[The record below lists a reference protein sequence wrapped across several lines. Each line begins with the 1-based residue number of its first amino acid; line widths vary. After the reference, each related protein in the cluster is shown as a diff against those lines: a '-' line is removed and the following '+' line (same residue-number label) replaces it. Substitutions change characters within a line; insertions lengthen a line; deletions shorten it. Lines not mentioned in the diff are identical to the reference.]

1 MSNPRVLI
9 VEDEAITAM
18 ELTRRLKSWGYDV
31 VGDVFSGEQA
41 LEMVRKCSIDLI
53 IMDVYLNGPMDG
65 VDAAKEILKTIEM
78 PIVFLTAHGNID
90 SRLDGKSTHPFY
102 YIIKPFRET
111 ELKFAL
117 DTAIGNHKLI
127 NELKSSKKF
136 FEEVTSNIPGIIYQN
151 HIQNNWHT
159 DFINPD
165 CLEKITGYTVDELK
179 SNGISTIGNIIL
191 KEDRK
196 MVLREISDSIATG
209 ESFQLTYHIQD
220 KEGNI
225 KIVMDTGKPVYNQSG
240 DVRTIEGV
248 IFESKKS
255 CKI

>member
-41 LEMVRKCSIDLI
+41 LEMVRKCSVDLI

-65 VDAAKEILKTIEM
+65 VDAAKEVLKITEI

-90 SRLDGKSTHPFY
+90 SRLDGRSTHPFY

-127 NELKSSKKF
+127 NKLKARETYFNEL
-136 FEEVTSNIPGIIYQN
+136 TNNIPGIIYQN
-151 HIQNNWHT
+151 HVQHKWHT
-159 DFINPD
+159 DFINKD
-165 CLEKITGYTVDELK
+165 LLEEITGYNIEELT
-179 SNGISTIGNIIL
+179 SNGICTIGHIIL
-191 KEDRK
+191 NEDK
-196 MVLREISDSIATG
+196 KIVLREISDAIGTG
-209 ESFQLTYHIQD
+209 KRFHLNYRIQD

-225 KIVMDTGKPVYNQSG
+225 KTVLDIGKPVYDESG
-240 DVRTIEGV
+240 DVKTIEGV
-248 IFESKKS
+248 IFESN
-255 CKI
+255 